1 MQRLYQFFIVSILIL
16 FSCKSENKSTD
27 LYPFQIA
34 FIADPHVQ
42 YIVNHPELMR
52 TMDKQVRSTRLF
64 NENYFAFLVA
74 IEEVA
79 KKGIKHVVV
88 PGDLTDNGQ
97 IVNQEAVRE
106 ILENFSEQYGISFYI
121 TTGNHDP
128 AQPNRYDNMEQGFL
142 TSNGVINTIAS
153 SSMLLSPEDT
163 SLIRIDTLFRG
174 AGYKEQMDCYQ
185 DFGFFPRK
193 QYIYWETPFSKYE
206 YDDYSFLEALE
217 NSSIEQRFYMLC
229 DTISA
234 VDASYLVEPVPG
246 IWLLSIDGS
255 VHKPVL
261 GKQNRYEFQGSG
273 DGFNNILQYKPFLI
287 PWIKKII
294 EEAKKRHKVLISFSH
309 YPLVDFSNGTLDIIT
324 KAWGKDKFDLDRT
337 PNQAVTNAFL
347 EIGLQLHFAG
357 HMHINDVGVAV
368 DEYGNKL
375 YNIQVPSIATYRPA
389 YKIVTIKNR
398 TMIEVSTI
406 YIDSV
411 PCFKQLF
418 SFYEK
423 EYKNS
428 LIKNTKPLWEKK
440 ILQSRNYM
448 EFCDYVF
455 QNLVRLRFIPRDFP
469 KIVQD
474 SIIPQTG
481 LSLFNRVSGKEPED
495 KETWENWT
503 GYDLILDLYR
513 LYYADKGAL
522 VHIKTP
528 RLEQYKLLFQEVDH
542 NKSSSELDNNL
553 KNISEIFLK
562 LFHGMNPDTIT
573 IELSNK

>member
-1 MQRLYQFFIVSILIL
+1 MQRLYQFFILSVLIL
-16 FSCKSENKSTD
+16 FSCNNENKSTD

-42 YIVNHPELMR
+42 DIVNHPELMR

-64 NENYFAFLVA
+64 NENYFAFLAA
-74 IEEVA
+74 IEDAVQ
-79 KKGIKHVVV
+79 KGIKHIVI

-97 IVNQEAVRE
+97 IVNQVAVRE
-106 ILENFSEQYGISFYI
+106 MLERFSKQYGISFYI

-185 DFGFFPRK
+185 DFGFSPRK

-229 DTISA
+229 DTIPA

-375 YNIQVPSIATYRPA
+375 YNIQVPSVATYRPA
-389 YKIVTIKNR
+389 YKIATIKNKVS
-398 TMIEVSTI
+398 IEVCTV

-411 PCFKQLF
+411 PYFNHLF
-418 SFYEK
+418 PLYEK
-423 EYKNS
+423 EYKTSLFKNS
-428 LIKNTKPLWEKK
+428 KSLWEKD
-440 ILQSRNYM
+440 ILLSQDYM
-448 EFCDYVF
+448 EYCDLVF
-455 QNLVRLRFIPRDFP
+455 QNLVRLRFVPRDLP

-481 LSLFNRVSGKEPED
+481 LSLFKRVSGKEPED
-495 KETWENWT
+495 KEAWKNWT

-513 LYYADKGAL
+513 LHYAANGAL
-522 VHIKTP
+522 ADIP
-528 RLEQYKLLFQEVDH
+528 FRRQEQYNLLFQEVY
-542 NKSSSELDNNL
+542 NSKYSSELMDRL
-553 KNISEIFLK
+553 KEITEIFLRF
-562 LFHGMNPDTIT
+562 LHSEPVDTTT
-573 IELSNK
+573 IELS